1 LNFND
6 IINQLGDVGDSMSV
20 QRKWS
25 ERSSNKSVDFPE
37 GNSSASSTGGIVVVH
52 DPSSTT
58 AAQLPPWIVPPDD
71 ASAAENRHV
80 ESTLQKL
87 RDMPSV
93 APIIA
98 PATPGASAASSSNK
112 IHNGSTLQLTAHID
126 TIEYKPVPYS
136 TVDLNFEFVILFSL
150 CES

>member
-1 LNFND
+1 
-6 IINQLGDVGDSMSV
+6 MSV

-25 ERSSNKSVDFPE
+25 ERSSNKSVDFPD
-37 GNSSASSTGGIVVVH
+37 GNPSALSVGGIVVVH
-52 DPSSTT
+52 DASSAS

-112 IHNGSTLQLTAHID
+112 AHNGPALQLTAHID
-126 TIEYKPVPYS
+126 SIEYKPVPFS
-136 TVDLNFEFVILFSL
+136 TVDWILSYIEFDTLFNF
-150 CES
+150 